1 MKLSGEPITLNLR
14 TTFRI
19 AHEADDQRHNVI
31 VRLDEGIGEA
41 PAVSYYNEIQQ
52 EILDYLAALPAP
64 DGDHL
69 ILNSY
74 SHNFYRVRVQRELQ

>member
-1 MKLSGEPITLNLR
+1 MKLSREPITLNLR

-19 AHEADDQRHNVI
+19 AHGADEQRHNVI
-31 VRLDEGIGEA
+31 VCLHEGIGEA

-74 SHNFYRVRVQRELQ
+74 LHNFHRVRVQLELQ